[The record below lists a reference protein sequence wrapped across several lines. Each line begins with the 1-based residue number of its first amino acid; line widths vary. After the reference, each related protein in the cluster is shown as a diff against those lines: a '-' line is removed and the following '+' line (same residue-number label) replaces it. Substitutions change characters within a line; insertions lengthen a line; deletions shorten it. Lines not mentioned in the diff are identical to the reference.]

1 MFECQICGLLSL
13 GGTACPA
20 CGSQLRK
27 DLSLEADGSEAL
39 PSEVPGLDDAAAA
52 WYDLE
57 GIEPPTE
64 EDVAEEEVAVEQEG
78 NLPFGFQGSSNV
90 YDSRLPFGIGSFA
103 EGIPFEGAMA
113 EVALQQPPSPR
124 PQPPSEPEVVSEP
137 SVEHAD
143 VVPEALDLNQ
153 VESVP
158 EA

>member
-27 DLSLEADGSEAL
+27 DLSLEADDSEAL

-52 WYDLE
+52 WYDVE

-64 EDVAEEEVAVEQEG
+64 DDVAEEEVDVEQEG

-103 EGIPFEGAMA
+103 EG
-113 EVALQQPPSPR
+113 
-124 PQPPSEPEVVSEP
+124 
-137 SVEHAD
+137 
-143 VVPEALDLNQ
+143 
-153 VESVP
+153 
-158 EA
+158 